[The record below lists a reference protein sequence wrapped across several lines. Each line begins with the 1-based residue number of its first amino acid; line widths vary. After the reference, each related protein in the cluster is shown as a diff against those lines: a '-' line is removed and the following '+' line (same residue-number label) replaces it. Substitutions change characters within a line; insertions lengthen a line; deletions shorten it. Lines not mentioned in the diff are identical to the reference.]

1 MKTIKDLKNELKI
14 FNYELNGFIYTFE
27 VAYLKKQNFIK
38 KRYADSDEID
48 DFFYEEIL
56 KLKPMISEYVRDY
69 RKWKSIDYISKKINR
84 DVETIIK
91 YLKGNSL
98 NLDIGN
104 ISNNSVIENYH
115 YMNYIKNF
123 YDNTLTSDTEIKMI
137 SSYGILKNLQKQ
149 DRIFI
154 LKEKSN

>member
-1 MKTIKDLKNELKI
+1 
-14 FNYELNGFIYTFE
+14 
-27 VAYLKKQNFIK
+27 
-38 KRYADSDEID
+38 
-48 DFFYEEIL
+48 
-56 KLKPMISEYVRDY
+56 MISEYVRDY

-104 ISNNSVIENYH
+104 ISNNSVMENYH

-123 YDNTLTSDTEIKMI
+123 YDNMVTSDTEIKMI

-149 DRIFI
+149 ERIFT
-154 LKEKSN
+154 LKENSN